1 MAAAFATVEDYEARA
16 AVTLPDG
23 SPRRRQVEQYLVDAS
38 ALMRRH
44 IPAGYEP
51 DTDTTRAIC
60 IAVVRRVL
68 ANPGGRRQRS
78 IGQYAETLGED
89 GGLYLTDDEKQ
100 QLGDD
105 TDADP
110 DADGAYSLTLTDGP
124 GWVPD
129 PCGSWQPL
137 GWTRGAS

>member
-1 MAAAFATVEDYEARA
+1 MAAPYATVEDYEARA
-16 AVTLPDG
+16 AVSLPEN
-23 SPRRRQVEQYLVDAS
+23 SPRRRQIEQYLVDAS

-44 IPAGYEP
+44 VPAGHEP
-51 DTDTTRAIC
+51 DTETTRAIC
-60 IAVVRRVL
+60 VAVVRRVI

-89 GGLYLTDDEKQ
+89 GGLYLTDDEKE

-105 TDADP
+105 SDVDP
-110 DADGAYSLTLTDGP
+110 DADAAYTVGLVDGP

-129 PCGSWQPL
+129 PDVCRPGGVWL
-137 GWTRGAS
+137 

>member
-1 MAAAFATVEDYEARA
+1 MAASPFATVEDYEARA

-44 IPAGYEP
+44 VPAGHTP
-51 DTDTTRAIC
+51 DAETTRAIC
-60 IAVVRRVL
+60 VAVVRRVL

-89 GGLYLTDDEKQ
+89 GGLYLTDDEKE
-100 QLGDD
+100 QLGG
-105 TDADP
+105 DAEVDP
-110 DADGAYSLTLTDGP
+110 DADAAYTVALIDGP
-124 GWVPD
+124 GWIPD
-129 PCGSWQPL
+129 PDPFRPG
-137 GWTRGAS
+137 GAWL